1 MMNKNESNKLHYE
14 VKVRSDAKESEL
26 SEKEREQLRA
36 DGMDVS
42 TTNCLEIASL
52 RANQLLSKWSEF
64 GKTGQEPGEM
74 AETDVEKTVMK
85 LFEFVS
91 NRHINS
97 EEAHAERQQRLKK
110 NE

>member
-1 MMNKNESNKLHYE
+1 MNKNENNKLHYE
-14 VKVRSDAKESEL
+14 VKVISDAKESEL

-52 RANQLLSKWSEF
+52 RANQLLSKWREF

-74 AETDVEKTVMK
+74 TETDVEKTVMK
-85 LFEFVS
+85 
-91 NRHINS
+91 
-97 EEAHAERQQRLKK
+97 
-110 NE
+110 